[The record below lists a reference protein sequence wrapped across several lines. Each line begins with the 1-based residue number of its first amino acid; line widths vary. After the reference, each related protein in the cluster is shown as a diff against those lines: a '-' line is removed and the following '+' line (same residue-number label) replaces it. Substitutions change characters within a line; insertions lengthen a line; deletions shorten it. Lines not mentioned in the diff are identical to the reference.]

1 MENKDPL
8 LCHWADQMA
17 DKIIAEKG
25 ERESYTCASGITPSG
40 TVHLGNFREI
50 ITVDLVVR
58 ALRDRGKKVRFIYS
72 WDDYDV
78 FRKVPA
84 NMPDPETLEKYLR
97 YPITMVPD
105 TTGRDE
111 NYARHHEVDIE
122 TQLPRVGIAP
132 EFLYQASRYRA
143 NRYAEGMK
151 KNTLMLIICLMRNY
165 WLLKKGW
172 EMLVKV

>member
-1 MENKDPL
+1 MSNNNERNNNDPL

-17 DKIIAEKG
+17 DKIIREKG
-25 ERESYTCASGITPSG
+25 DLDSYTCASGITPSG

-84 NMPDPETLEKYLR
+84 NMPDPEILEKYLR

-105 TTGRDE
+105 TTQVDNIHLTTKDQLKIFNWLKELALYRKLITLKDA
-111 NYARHHEVDIE
+111 ARIRVD
-122 TQLPRVGIAP
+122 
-132 EFLYQASRYRA
+132 
-143 NRYAEGMK
+143 
-151 KNTLMLIICLMRNY
+151 
-165 WLLKKGW
+165 
-172 EMLVKV
+172 

>member
-1 MENKDPL
+1 MSNNENQNEKRDPL

-17 DKIIAEKG
+17 NQIIREKG
-25 ERESYTCASGITPSG
+25 DLDSYTCASGITPSG

-58 ALRDRGKKVRFIYS
+58 ALRDRGKNVRFIYS

-84 NMPDPETLEKYLR
+84 NMPDPEILEKYLR
-97 YPITMVPD
+97 YPITEVPD
-105 TTGRDE
+105 TTGRNE

-122 TQLPRVGIAP
+122 TQLPRVGIQP

-143 NRYAEGMK
+143 NRYAEPRRNQGMFER
-151 KNTLMLIICLMRNY
+151 IPR
-165 WLLKKGW
+165 
-172 EMLVKV
+172 

>member
-1 MENKDPL
+1 MSNEEKNPL

-17 DKIIAEKG
+17 EKIIREKG
-25 ERESYTCASGITPSG
+25 DLDSYTCASGITPSG

-58 ALRDRGKKVRFIYS
+58 ALRDRGKNVRFIYS

-84 NMPDPETLEKYLR
+84 NMPDPEILEKYLR
-97 YPITMVPD
+97 YPITEVPD
-105 TTGRDE
+105 TTNRNE

-122 TQLPRVGIAP
+122 TQLPRVGWEKKLKITK
-132 EFLYQASRYRA
+132 ASKKHK
-143 NRYAEGMK
+143 EGIRKFKK
-151 KNTLMLIICLMRNY
+151 KNIKK
-165 WLLKKGW
+165 LKEDKR
-172 EMLVKV
+172 KKNIKI